1 MNRPHYLAFE
11 SGGTKLVAAVAGPDA
26 TLLETNIFPRDSDH
40 RGEESLARLIEAGR
54 ALQTEYERRGA
65 SFAAIGFGYGG
76 GFDRKTGRPLVCLH
90 EPGWEDIEIGARL
103 QETFGLPTVVDNDC
117 KVAALGEARF
127 GAGRDAESIFYV
139 TLGTGIGGGFV
150 RHGKIVELS
159 PKGEAEL
166 GHIQVLPDGP
176 PCVCGG
182 RGCVEA
188 LSSGPGMHALAGWLN
203 EGVNPFANSLE
214 VIEAWRS
221 GDELATRTIEIAA
234 TGLSRGLAAVISL
247 FAPELIV
254 VGGGLGSDN
263 PDYLEQV
270 EQRTRPLVT
279 PYFRNHWR
287 LTIGELGERAVT
299 QGAAA
304 MAQQL

>member
-1 MNRPHYLAFE
+1 M
-11 SGGTKLVAAVAGPDA
+11 KQAGPSRLNMSSGARRSPPSASA
-26 TLLETNIFPRDSDH
+26 TAEGSTVRRADHSSVCTNP
-40 RGEESLARLIEAGR
+40 
-54 ALQTEYERRGA
+54 
-65 SFAAIGFGYGG
+65 
-76 GFDRKTGRPLVCLH
+76 DR
-90 EPGWEDIEIGARL
+90 EDIEIGARL
-103 QETFGLPTVVDNDC
+103 QEAFGLPTVVDNDC

-127 GAGRDAESIFYV
+127 GTGRDAESVFYV

-203 EGVNPFANSLE
+203 EGVNPFADSHE
-214 VIEAWRS
+214 VLDAWRN
-221 GDELATRTIEIAA
+221 GDALATRTVETAA
-234 TGLSRGLAAVISL
+234 TGLAHGLAAVISL

-279 PYFRNHWR
+279 PYFRNDWR
-287 LTIGELGERAVT
+287 LTSGELGERAVT
-299 QGAAA
+299 QGATAL
-304 MAQQL
+304 AQQL